1 MLKGGIVG
9 CGWIS
14 RFSHI
19 PAFRNI
25 KNAEIIAVCDQSE
38 EVARKTASRFGI
50 PRAYRDFSLMLK
62 EEQLDFIDICSPP
75 HTHFKLSME
84 AMEAGLHIL
93 IEKPMVLDTAEA
105 EEVISTSKK
114 NKLKTGKSD
123 SIE

>member
-14 RFSHI
+14 HFSHI
-19 PAFRNI
+19 PAFRKI

-50 PRAYRDFSLMLK
+50 ANTYRDFSLMLK

-75 HTHFKLSME
+75 HTHFELCME
-84 AMEAGLHIL
+84 AMEAGMHIL
-93 IEKPMVLDTAEA
+93 TEKPMVLDTAEA

-114 NKLKTGKSD
+114 N
-123 SIE
+123 